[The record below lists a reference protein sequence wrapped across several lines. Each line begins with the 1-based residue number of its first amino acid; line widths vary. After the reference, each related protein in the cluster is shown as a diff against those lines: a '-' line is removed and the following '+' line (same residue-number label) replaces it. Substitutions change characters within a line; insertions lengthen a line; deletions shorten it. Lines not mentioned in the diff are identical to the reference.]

1 MLKNYFKIAL
11 RNILRNKVFSIINIV
26 GLSIALA
33 STFYILVYVVNELSY
48 DECHLKNNRI
58 YRVNTYV
65 KKFKIRRATTPFV
78 LSTTIKDGYGEIEKI
93 TRINYITNIQLK
105 LNDDFVSERKVK
117 AADQDIFEIFTLPII
132 SGTNNISDKNS
143 IVISEEMA
151 TKYFGN
157 ESPIGKV
164 LEANI
169 LGKEYLFRVSGV
181 MKNMPQNST
190 FYANIIVNIELSFDD
205 LESFRD
211 HRTSWLSGYWETY
224 LLLKEK
230 IPPSQLEEKIQQ
242 FEMQNI
248 KEEHRD
254 RYELQNLKDVY
265 LHSSEIYQSYPRG
278 ELDSVYLYIII
289 GLAIL
294 LIASSNYIILS
305 SALSSNRAKEI
316 GIRKLVGATNHNII
330 YQVLAESL
338 LIVFCSLIIAL
349 VIIELVHPYAQELF
363 LYDFDFLTENYI
375 KYILGF
381 SLVLIVIGFISSSY
395 ISFYLSSLPIVDI
408 IKTKLLLV
416 NKGRVRKTLILF
428 QLSVFTVLLFSIII
442 LNRQYDFIQTMNP
455 GFNKDNI
462 IIITPTPNNEKFTS
476 GRVYLN
482 NICKNTNILNSSRS
496 LFGPPNNSRSVGL
509 LKMVSDPTKEI
520 QVDLLSVDY
529 NFIETLGFE
538 IIKGRSLS
546 EEFSD
551 NKESV
556 VFNESAIKAL
566 GIKEPIGKRI
576 ESMTIV
582 GIVKDFNLH
591 SLHSKIPPIGIML
604 GEEKNFFTIVVK
616 YKEGTY
622 RETKDFL
629 QSEWNKL
636 TDIPFSSQ
644 TFDEALAE
652 LYEDEKK
659 LINIMTFYTILSI
672 ILAASGIFGL
682 TMFSMK
688 KRTKEIGVRKVLG
701 ASTIKLFTHLNKEF
715 VILIIV
721 ASIVALPIAYY
732 LMSKWLQNFAYKI
745 EIGITPFIVSIIILF
760 ATVITSISIQTI
772 KAAISNP
779 VDSLRDE

>member
-1 MLKNYFKIAL
+1 MLKNYLKIAI
-11 RNILRNKVFSIINIV
+11 RNILRNKIFAIINII

-48 DECHLKNNRI
+48 DECHLKNDRI

-65 KKFKIRRATTPFV
+65 KKFKIRKAKTPFV
-78 LSTTIKDGYGEIEKI
+78 LSTTIKDRYGEIEKI
-93 TRINYITNIQLK
+93 TRINYVPNVQLK
-105 LNDDFVSERKVK
+105 LNDDFISERKVQ

-132 SGTNNISDKNS
+132 SGTNDISDKNS
-143 IVISEEMA
+143 IVISEDMA
-151 TKYFGN
+151 IKYFGN
-157 ESPIGKV
+157 GSPIGKV

-169 LGKEYLFRVSGV
+169 SGKEYLFRVSGV
-181 MKNMPQNST
+181 MKNMLQNST

-211 HRTSWLSGYWETY
+211 HRTSWLSDYWETY

-230 IPPSQLEEKIQQ
+230 TSPSQLEHKIQQ
-242 FEMQNI
+242 IEIQNI
-248 KEEHRD
+248 EEAYRD

-278 ELDSVYLYIII
+278 DIDSIYLYIII

-294 LIASSNYIILS
+294 LISSSNYIILS

-316 GIRKLVGATNHNII
+316 GIRKLVGATKYNII

-338 LIVFCSLIIAL
+338 MIVFFSLIIAL
-349 VIIELVHPYAQELF
+349 AIIEFVHPYAQELF
-363 LYDFDFLTENYI
+363 LYDFDFLTGNYV

-381 SLVLIVIGFISSSY
+381 SLVLIMIGFVSSSY
-395 ISFYLSSLPIVDI
+395 IAFYLSSLSIVDI
-408 IKTKLLLV
+408 IKTKMLLV
-416 NKGRVRKTLILF
+416 NKGKVRKTLILF

-442 LNRQYDFIQTMNP
+442 LNKQYSFTQNMNP

-462 IIITPTPNNEKFTS
+462 VFITYNDTEFPSVKA
-476 GRVYLN
+476 YLN
-482 NICKNTNILNSSRS
+482 KIRSNVNILNVSRAI
-496 LFGPPNNSRSVGL
+496 FVPPNNSRSVSL
-509 LKMVSDPTKEI
+509 MKMVSDPSKEI
-520 QVDLLSVDY
+520 QVELLGVDY
-529 NFIETLGFE
+529 NFIETLGLK

-551 NKESV
+551 NNGAV

-566 GIKEPIGKRI
+566 GVQDPIGKKI
-576 ESMTIV
+576 KSMTIV
-582 GIVKDFNLH
+582 GVVKDFNLH
-591 SLHSKIPPIGIML
+591 SLHSKILPIGIVI
-604 GEEKNFFTIVVK
+604 GKEKYFSTIVVK
-616 YKEGTY
+616 YKNGTY
-622 RETKDFL
+622 RQTKDFL
-629 QSEWNKL
+629 QSEWKKL
-636 TDIPFSSQ
+636 SDIPFDSQ
-644 TFDEALAE
+644 TFNEVLAE

-659 LINIMTFYTILSI
+659 LISIITFYTILSI

-701 ASTIKLFTHLNKEF
+701 ASSMKLFIHLNKEF
-715 VILIIV
+715 VILII
-721 ASIVALPIAYY
+721 ASSIIALPIAYY

-745 EIGITPFIVSIIILF
+745 EIGISPFIVSAIVLF
-760 ATVITSISIQTI
+760 AIVITPISIQTI